1 MTAEVRVTT
10 TAAIHNGVQAVM
22 RRDNEAAL
30 YCACHSLNL
39 CGSNAAQCCSEVI
52 TFFGMVQK
60 LYVFFSASP
69 QRWEILQ
76 EQLGS
81 SLHGMSGTR
90 WSERVTAVRPV
101 AAHSDLILKS
111 IEAVGELTLTPE
123 ATIELTSMQGY
134 FSSFVSVLMSS
145 IWIKVL
151 SAIDER
157 NKILQTRA
165 GTVDVEVQ
173 NLRDLLCDLQ
183 SIRDQWIKIWDE
195 SVLVAKGLQ
204 MPIKLPK
211 AEKRQVKR
219 KRFFDEGPEQVQQ
232 RPQLQQTGDPADEHA
247 EVGEFR
253 INVFYRLIDAVM
265 HTGTEPHKI

>member
-1 MTAEVRVTT
+1 MFSSVPV
-10 TAAIHNGVQAVM
+10 HNVGKSC
-22 RRDNEAAL
+22 RN
-30 YCACHSLNL
+30 N
-39 CGSNAAQCCSEVI
+39 
-52 TFFGMVQK
+52 
-60 LYVFFSASP
+60 
-69 QRWEILQ
+69 
-76 EQLGS
+76 
-81 SLHGMSGTR
+81 LHGMSGTR
-90 WSERVTAVRPV
+90 WLERVTAVRPV

-195 SVLVAKGLQ
+195 PVLVAKGLQ

-211 AEKRQVKR
+211 A
-219 KRFFDEGPEQVQQ
+219 
-232 RPQLQQTGDPADEHA
+232 
-247 EVGEFR
+247 
-253 INVFYRLIDAVM
+253 
-265 HTGTEPHKI
+265 

>member
-1 MTAEVRVTT
+1 MSG
-10 TAAIHNGVQAVM
+10 IHNGVQAVM

-30 YCACHSLNL
+30 YSPCACHSLNL
-39 CGSNAAQCCSEVI
+39 CGSHAAQCCSEVI

-76 EQLGS
+76 EQLTRYVRNK
-81 SLHGMSGTR
+81 MVGTR
-90 WSERVTAVRPV
+90 YCSQTSRS
-101 AAHSDLILKS
+101 HSDSILKS

-123 ATIELTSMQGY
+123 ATIELTSMQD
-134 FSSFVSVLMSS
+134 MSRHCGCG
-145 IWIKVL
+145 
-151 SAIDER
+151 SA
-157 NKILQTRA
+157 
-165 GTVDVEVQ
+165 
-173 NLRDLLCDLQ
+173 DLLCDLQ

-195 SVLVAKGLQ
+195 PVLVAKGLQ

-211 AEKRQVKR
+211 AEMRQVKR
-219 KRFFDEGPEQVQQ
+219 KRFLDEGPEQVQQ

-253 INVFYRLIDAVM
+253 INVFYRLIDAVIL
-265 HTGTEPHKI
+265 HGTEHKI

>member
-1 MTAEVRVTT
+1 M
-10 TAAIHNGVQAVM
+10 
-22 RRDNEAAL
+22 
-30 YCACHSLNL
+30 
-39 CGSNAAQCCSEVI
+39 
-52 TFFGMVQK
+52 
-60 LYVFFSASP
+60 
-69 QRWEILQ
+69 
-76 EQLGS
+76 
-81 SLHGMSGTR
+81 
-90 WSERVTAVRPV
+90 
-101 AAHSDLILKS
+101 KS

-195 SVLVAKGLQ
+195 PVLVAKGLQ

-219 KRFFDEGPEQVQQ
+219 KPFFDEGSEQVQQ

-247 EVGEFR
+247 EVGEFC
-253 INVFYRLIDAVM
+253 INVFYRLIDAVILGLSTRFEAAK
-265 HTGTEPHKI
+265 HIDSLFGFLYKFQS

>member
-1 MTAEVRVTT
+1 
-10 TAAIHNGVQAVM
+10 
-22 RRDNEAAL
+22 
-30 YCACHSLNL
+30 
-39 CGSNAAQCCSEVI
+39 
-52 TFFGMVQK
+52 MVQK
-60 LYVFFSASP
+60 IYVFFSASP

-90 WSERVTAVRPV
+90 WLERVTAVRPV

-157 NKILQTRA
+157 NIILQTRQA
-165 GTVDVEVQ
+165 LWLWKCRTCEICM
-173 NLRDLLCDLQ
+173 LCDLQ

-195 SVLVAKGLQ
+195 PVLVAKGLQ

-211 AEKRQVKR
+211 GR
-219 KRFFDEGPEQVQQ
+219 KAPS
-232 RPQLQQTGDPADEHA
+232 
-247 EVGEFR
+247 
-253 INVFYRLIDAVM
+253 
-265 HTGTEPHKI
+265 

>member
-1 MTAEVRVTT
+1 MSG
-10 TAAIHNGVQAVM
+10 IHNGVQAVM

-30 YCACHSLNL
+30 YSPCACHSLNL
-39 CGSNAAQCCSEVI
+39 CGSNAAQCCSEVT

-76 EQLGS
+76 EQL
-81 SLHGMSGTR
+81 TR
-90 WSERVTAVRPV
+90 
-101 AAHSDLILKS
+101 
-111 IEAVGELTLTPE
+111 
-123 ATIELTSMQGY
+123 
-134 FSSFVSVLMSS
+134 VLMSS

-195 SVLVAKGLQ
+195 PVLVAKGLQ
-204 MPIKLPK
+204 MPIKYQKPK
-211 AEKRQVKR
+211 SAKLNENAFLTR
-219 KRFFDEGPEQVQQ
+219 VQNKFNNGRSCNKLVILLMNTQ
-232 RPQLQQTGDPADEHA
+232 KSVNFALMSFT
-247 EVGEFR
+247 V
-253 INVFYRLIDAVM
+253 
-265 HTGTEPHKI
+265 